1 MGTDPTSGPLYLGGL
16 SCLKRGGSAL
26 DEPYRRL
33 AAAVILQAVSDARYL
48 HRILAADP
56 LELEKAHRGRGSTSA
71 RIKRILDGPDPM
83 AWLRGGS
90 VYHEAT
96 SLDPESLTDEQWLA
110 SPGGKDER

>member
-1 MGTDPTSGPLYLGGL
+1 M
-16 SCLKRGGSAL
+16 
-26 DEPYRRL
+26 DELRPYRRL

-71 RIKRILDGPDPM
+71 RIKRILDGPDPLV
-83 AWLRGGS
+83 WLRGGS

-110 SPGGKDER
+110 SPPTMASPGGKDER